1 MGWILVVEQTAEIL
15 HVGKGI
21 PFMTEMHKNKCLSN
35 FCVIFLHLVNVGRWD
50 NLIIIYN
57 H

>member
-1 MGWILVVEQTAEIL
+1 MVEQTAEIL